1 MQISNELRAYQA
13 LSKTVGQ
20 KRYSRSL
27 RIEKAMKV
35 ASAVQGRN
43 RVASMQQALDDLSED
58 SEGEESVV
66 DREQIQ
72 VVLPSI
78 ELRLPMPQ
86 VEVISL
92 ARQALDQQS
101 RAKVPGGRRYKPTPK
116 GRAPPKDPRGAAPTP
131 PSQREKLKSA
141 MSSVG
146 TAFSRQTSKVSE

>member
-1 MQISNELRAYQA
+1 M
-13 LSKTVGQ
+13 
-20 KRYSRSL
+20 
-27 RIEKAMKV
+27 KA

-43 RVASMQQALDDLSED
+43 RAASMQQALDDLSED

-78 ELRLPMPQ
+78 ELRMPMPQ

-92 ARQALDQQS
+92 ARHALDQQS
-101 RAKVPGGRRYKPTPK
+101 RANVPAGRRYKPTPAR
-116 GRAPPKDPRGAAPTP
+116 GNVSLKDPRGTATTP

-146 TAFSRQTSKVSE
+146 SAFNRQTSKVSE